1 MKTIEVSP
9 EWVLDKLSVTQKADG
24 YGNITICSESKSDF
38 QWIELALYTLGI
50 NYESC
55 CVGCEIDLDAQY
67 YEVEWK
73 FRIEDVKE
81 DCPDLY
87 YKWSL
92 MNDIKV
98 PHLYGSQ
105 QSFDYELWKIKVLML
120 LKKINGINL

>member
-1 MKTIEVSP
+1 MKKNHVFS

-38 QWIELALYTLGI
+38 HWIEMVLQTLGI
-50 NYESC
+50 EYESC
-55 CVGCEIDLDAQY
+55 CVGCDVFNYSQY

-87 YKWSL
+87 NKWCL
-92 MNDIKV
+92 MNDIHV
-98 PHLYGSQ
+98 RHQYDSQ
-105 QSFDYELWKIKVLML
+105 PFDYELWKIKVQMR
-120 LKKINGINL
+120 LKKLNGI